1 MTDTEPY
8 ALLVLLAAA
17 VGLVSV
23 LSNRLTERVKIP
35 SPAIVFAGAAV
46 AVNVIPALHA
56 PPRLAVERVVTVAL
70 VCILFD
76 GGMHIGWTRFR
87 SAAGP
92 IATVGVAGTFLTV
105 AAAAVFTHVAFGLG
119 WYLALLLATAVAPT
133 DPAVVFSVLG
143 QQEISGRSGT
153 ILEGESGAN
162 DPVGIALM
170 VGLVGAGG
178 LSAGAFAR
186 IGGEFLVQMTVGAV
200 IGAAGGWALLWF
212 TRRVPLPSEGLYPLR
227 TLACALLIFAVATL
241 ARGSGFLAVFAA
253 GIALGDGRAPYKREI
268 ERFHTALASL
278 AEIVAFVALG
288 LTVDL
293 HVIARADVWVPG
305 VILGAVLAFLI
316 RPALVGL
323 TLIPARLK
331 SNERNFV
338 LFAGLKGA
346 VPILLGIF
354 LLEAHTPDAERLYGI
369 IAVVVVFSVVVQGS
383 LIPAAARLLRVQ
395 MRSVEPQPWALGVRL
410 RDEPSGV
417 HHLTIKAGSA
427 ADGRTVGEITG
438 LPGDAWVS
446 FVVRDGQLAPITEGM
461 RLRPGDEVLVLADP
475 GLRQELTTAFEGH
488 LPAHDLFGLVAGG
501 GQPSR
506 LGQVSLTGPVVAG
519 QVAGQ
524 LTGLPGELPAD
535 RGPEGIRILDLR
547 VPRRPGPGP
556 QQLAPSRRLVV
567 AVHASRHLLP
577 GHKAV
582 ARDGDLGDELA
593 HPAAGQAEPLGH
605 GPLAQRLPGGDRRR
619 VGGADRLLHIAR
631 AARLARWWP
640 RVARVPVSLAAWRS
654 PPRR

>member
-1 MTDTEPY
+1 MIDTQRF
-8 ALLVLLAAA
+8 ALIVLLAAA
-17 VGLVSV
+17 VGLVAV
-23 LSNRLTERVKIP
+23 LSNRLTEWVKIP
-35 SPAIVFAGAAV
+35 SPAIVLVGAAI
-46 AVNVIPALHA
+46 AVKVVPALHA
-56 PPRLAVERVVTVAL
+56 PPRQAVERVVTVAL
-70 VCILFD
+70 VFILFD
-76 GGMHIGWTRFR
+76 GGMHIGWSRFR

-92 IATVGVAGTFLTV
+92 IAIVGVAGTFLT
-105 AAAAVFTHVAFGLG
+105 AAATAAFAHVAFGLP
-119 WYLALLLATAVAPT
+119 WYLAVLVATAIAPT

-170 VGLVGAGG
+170 ASLIGAGG
-178 LSAGAFAR
+178 LSAGAFAEV
-186 IGGEFLVQMTVGAV
+186 GTEFVVQMTVGAV
-200 IGAAGGWALLWF
+200 IGVAGGLGLLWF

-227 TLACALLIFAVATL
+227 TLTCALLIFAAATL

-293 HVIARADVWVPG
+293 AVIARTDVWVPG
-305 VILGAVLAFLI
+305 LILGAVLAFVI
-316 RPALVGL
+316 RPALAGL
-323 TLIPARLK
+323 SLIPARLK

-354 LLEAHTPDAERLYGI
+354 LLEAHLPEAERLYGI

-417 HHLTIKAGSA
+417 HHLTVKAGAA
-427 ADGRTVGEITG
+427 ADGHTVGEITG

-446 FVVRDGQLAPITEGM
+446 FVVRDGQLAPIAGDL
-461 RLRPGDEVLVLADP
+461 RLRPGDEVLVLANP
-475 GLRQELTTAFEGH
+475 GLHEKLATVFEG
-488 LPAHDLFGLVAGG
+488 
-501 GQPSR
+501 R
-506 LGQVSLTGPVVAG
+506 
-519 QVAGQ
+519 
-524 LTGLPGELPAD
+524 
-535 RGPEGIRILDLR
+535 
-547 VPRRPGPGP
+547 
-556 QQLAPSRRLVV
+556 
-567 AVHASRHLLP
+567 
-577 GHKAV
+577 
-582 ARDGDLGDELA
+582 
-593 HPAAGQAEPLGH
+593 
-605 GPLAQRLPGGDRRR
+605 
-619 VGGADRLLHIAR
+619 
-631 AARLARWWP
+631 
-640 RVARVPVSLAAWRS
+640 
-654 PPRR
+654 